1 MMSMAIVMAGN
12 DVRAHDDVSALE
24 TGGAGYFY
32 VGLDYSPAFSKIR
45 DFSIRESNGETKA
58 VYPYLKDGKSVK
70 LESHKFDWNTPDPRI
85 GFKDNML
92 VAMEGSVGYGI
103 GGARVEL
110 EIGYER
116 FKTKGI
122 RDSGSKEDEADT
134 VYLLAKELAYD
145 VVTGQTDN
153 LAAAL
158 AKTSGKDIVQF
169 ANAVKI
175 TSAKIDEKVCTGT
188 QYKGEAT
195 GSPTTYEIGAKA
207 ATNTAQCN
215 GFNAETKTEPFSKF
229 AEVLG
234 LRDNKNWPTGKYYK
248 TSSPVE
254 GKTNGNAEA
263 VAEDLTKKLTPEEK
277 TIVAG
282 LLAKTIEGGEV
293 VEIRAV
299 SSTSVMVNAC
309 YDLLSEGLGV
319 VPYACVGLGGN
330 FVGVVDGH
338 ITPKLAYRLKAGLSY
353 QLSPEISAF
362 AGGFYHRVVG
372 DGVYDDLPAQRLVD
386 DTSPAG
392 RTKDTAIA
400 NFSVVLEA
408 EYFCC
413 ECSKPHW
420 KCVLN
425 MRPDKCLVLREHCDS
440 SIDAV

>member
-1 MMSMAIVMAGN
+1 MRSRSKLLLGSVMMSMAIVMAGN
-12 DVRAHDDVSALE
+12 DVRAHDDVSALD

-169 ANAVKI
+169 AKAVEISAPKI
-175 TSAKIDEKVCTGT
+175 DGKICKVGTNNNGYDKNDTSGGTLCGVGKGSGGTGYPALKDFRAKVLEAGTGWPTSTKTSAETNDN
-188 QYKGEAT
+188 
-195 GSPTTYEIGAKA
+195 AKA
-207 ATNTAQCN
+207 
-215 GFNAETKTEPFSKF
+215 
-229 AEVLG
+229 
-234 LRDNKNWPTGKYYK
+234 
-248 TSSPVE
+248 
-254 GKTNGNAEA
+254 
-263 VAEDLTKKLTPEEK
+263 VAGDLTKLTTDEK

-372 DGVYDDLPAQRLVD
+372 DGVYDDLPSNYLQIDRY
-386 DTSPAG
+386 
-392 RTKDTAIA
+392 TK
-400 NFSVVLEA
+400 S
-408 EYFCC
+408 
-413 ECSKPHW
+413 
-420 KCVLN
+420 
-425 MRPDKCLVLREHCDS
+425 LRNHS
-440 SIDAV
+440 YY

>member
-1 MMSMAIVMAGN
+1 M
-12 DVRAHDDVSALE
+12 
-24 TGGAGYFY
+24 
-32 VGLDYSPAFSKIR
+32 
-45 DFSIRESNGETKA
+45 
-58 VYPYLKDGKSVK
+58 
-70 LESHKFDWNTPDPRI
+70 

-116 FKTKGI
+116 FKTKGV

-145 VVTGQTDN
+145 VITGQTDN

-169 ANAVKI
+169 AKAVEI
-175 TSAKIDEKVCTGT
+175 SHPGIDKKVCAGSHSALSQSKSSATDYDDGTGLVSSNT
-188 QYKGEAT
+188 KTAQCSGFKA
-195 GSPTTYEIGAKA
+195 GSPDTDKQRLSKFVGLTRVRDGTHWPTGHGGKSSSGPEIGAP
-207 ATNTAQCN
+207 NS
-215 GFNAETKTEPFSKF
+215 NAIAMAKDLVDLNPDE
-229 AEVLG
+229 
-234 LRDNKNWPTGKYYK
+234 KN
-248 TSSPVE
+248 
-254 GKTNGNAEA
+254 
-263 VAEDLTKKLTPEEK
+263 
-277 TIVAG
+277 IVAG

-372 DGVYDDLPAQRLVD
+372 DGVYDDLPSNHLQIDRY
-386 DTSPAG
+386 
-392 RTKDTAIA
+392 TK
-400 NFSVVLEA
+400 S
-408 EYFCC
+408 
-413 ECSKPHW
+413 
-420 KCVLN
+420 
-425 MRPDKCLVLREHCDS
+425 LRNNS
-440 SIDAV
+440 YY

>member
-1 MMSMAIVMAGN
+1 MRKGKIILGSVMMSMAIVMAGS
-12 DVRAHDDVSALE
+12 DVRAHDDVSALD

-158 AKTSGKDIVQF
+158 AKTSGKDLVQF
-169 ANAVKI
+169 ANAVEISHSEIGK
-175 TSAKIDEKVCTGT
+175 KVCVTKNYDSGSNFAKYGTESNGQSTTSHRVALCGGKGVASTGFGT
-188 QYKGEAT
+188 
-195 GSPTTYEIGAKA
+195 
-207 ATNTAQCN
+207 
-215 GFNAETKTEPFSKF
+215 
-229 AEVLG
+229 AEVL
-234 LRDNKNWPTGKYYK
+234 RDFVRETLLSNGSKNWPTSTG
-248 TSSPVE
+248 TGSSS
-254 GKTNGNAEA
+254 NDNATA
-263 VAEDLTKKLTPEEK
+263 VAGDLTKLTPEEK

-362 AGGFYHRVVG
+362 AGGFCHRVVG

-400 NFSVVLEA
+400 NFSMAYVGGEFGVRFA
-408 EYFCC
+408 F
-413 ECSKPHW
+413 
-420 KCVLN
+420 
-425 MRPDKCLVLREHCDS
+425 
-440 SIDAV
+440 

>member
-1 MMSMAIVMAGN
+1 MRSRSKLLLGSVMMSMAIVMAGN

-175 TSAKIDEKVCTGT
+175 TNSAIDGKICNRGKASGGSKGLSSSKAGSCDSIDKQSGSLEQSLTAALGDKGAEKWPKINNGT
-188 QYKGEAT
+188 
-195 GSPTTYEIGAKA
+195 SDTTL
-207 ATNTAQCN
+207 N
-215 GFNAETKTEPFSKF
+215 GN
-229 AEVLG
+229 
-234 LRDNKNWPTGKYYK
+234 D
-248 TSSPVE
+248 TSSTPYT
-254 GKTNGNAEA
+254 KDASAT
-263 VAEDLTKKLTPEEK
+263 VAKDLVALNHDEK

-372 DGVYDDLPAQRLVD
+372 DGVYDDLPAQLQCK
-386 DTSPAG
+386 SQ
-392 RTKDTAIA
+392 KQ
-400 NFSVVLEA
+400 
-408 EYFCC
+408 
-413 ECSKPHW
+413 
-420 KCVLN
+420 
-425 MRPDKCLVLREHCDS
+425 
-440 SIDAV
+440 

>member
-1 MMSMAIVMAGN
+1 
-12 DVRAHDDVSALE
+12 
-24 TGGAGYFY
+24 
-32 VGLDYSPAFSKIR
+32 
-45 DFSIRESNGETKA
+45 
-58 VYPYLKDGKSVK
+58 
-70 LESHKFDWNTPDPRI
+70 
-85 GFKDNML
+85 ML

-145 VVTGQTDN
+145 VVTGQTDK
-153 LAAAL
+153 LTAAL

-169 ANAVKI
+169 AKAVEIYHPKIDDKVCETKSVGTSSSGGGKKQYALYKESTETKSNTAGGTALCGGEGHTGSSI
-175 TSAKIDEKVCTGT
+175 TSGHGDAPQSLKNFVAKTLKDGN
-188 QYKGEAT
+188 Q
-195 GSPTTYEIGAKA
+195 
-207 ATNTAQCN
+207 
-215 GFNAETKTEPFSKF
+215 
-229 AEVLG
+229 
-234 LRDNKNWPTGKYYK
+234 NWPTSKG
-248 TSSPVE
+248 E
-254 GKTNGNAEA
+254 GTKPNDNAKN
-263 VAEDLTKKLTPEEK
+263 VATDLTKLTTEEK

-372 DGVYDDLPAQRLVD
+372 DGVYDDLPAHLP
-386 DTSPAG
+386 T
-392 RTKDTAIA
+392 
-400 NFSVVLEA
+400 N
-408 EYFCC
+408 
-413 ECSKPHW
+413 
-420 KCVLN
+420 
-425 MRPDKCLVLREHCDS
+425 
-440 SIDAV
+440 

>member
-1 MMSMAIVMAGN
+1 MMSLAIVMAGN
-12 DVRAHDDVSALE
+12 DVRAHDDVSALD

-70 LESHKFDWNTPDPRI
+70 LESNKFDWNTPDPRI

-158 AKTSGKDIVQF
+158 AKTSRNDIIQF
-169 ANAVKI
+169 AKAVEI
-175 TSAKIDEKVCTGT
+175 SNSGIDEKICKAGSSKKYKAGSGDSGDVQKCGVGGSSGT
-188 QYKGEAT
+188 EGATQFRGFRTEVLEKGVGWP
-195 GSPTTYEIGAKA
+195 GSGKSGEPSDDNA
-207 ATNTAQCN
+207 ATVAKNLVALN
-215 GFNAETKTEPFSKF
+215 
-229 AEVLG
+229 
-234 LRDNKNWPTGKYYK
+234 RD
-248 TSSPVE
+248 
-254 GKTNGNAEA
+254 
-263 VAEDLTKKLTPEEK
+263 EK

-299 SSTSVMVNAC
+299 SSTYSMVN
-309 YDLLSEGLGV
+309 LG
-319 VPYACVGLGGN
+319 
-330 FVGVVDGH
+330 
-338 ITPKLAYRLKAGLSY
+338 YRNW
-353 QLSPEISAF
+353 
-362 AGGFYHRVVG
+362 GFIVTES
-372 DGVYDDLPAQRLVD
+372 LTMQ
-386 DTSPAG
+386 S
-392 RTKDTAIA
+392 
-400 NFSVVLEA
+400 
-408 EYFCC
+408 
-413 ECSKPHW
+413 
-420 KCVLN
+420 
-425 MRPDKCLVLREHCDS
+425 
-440 SIDAV
+440 

>member
-45 DFSIRESNGETKA
+45 DFSIRESTGDTKA

-153 LAAAL
+153 LTAAL

-169 ANAVKI
+169 AKAVEI
-175 TSAKIDEKVCTGT
+175 SSPTIDGKVCVTK
-188 QYKGEAT
+188 KGT
-195 GSPTTYEIGAKA
+195 GSNTKYGKYAEETDNKGDSNNNDVAVCGMKAGGTTSSSGGSA
-207 ATNTAQCN
+207 TAQ
-215 GFNAETKTEPFSKF
+215 
-229 AEVLG
+229 VLKDFVSVTLKG
-234 LRDNKNWPTGKYYK
+234 DGSKNWPTSTTKSDK
-248 TSSPVE
+248 EPAAV
-254 GKTNGNAEA
+254 TNDNAEA
-263 VAEDLTKKLTPEEK
+263 VAKDLTKLATEEK
-277 TIVAG
+277 TMVAG

-299 SSTSVMVNAC
+299 SSTSVMV
-309 YDLLSEGLGV
+309 S
-319 VPYACVGLGGN
+319 
-330 FVGVVDGH
+330 
-338 ITPKLAYRLKAGLSY
+338 
-353 QLSPEISAF
+353 
-362 AGGFYHRVVG
+362 
-372 DGVYDDLPAQRLVD
+372 
-386 DTSPAG
+386 
-392 RTKDTAIA
+392 
-400 NFSVVLEA
+400 
-408 EYFCC
+408 
-413 ECSKPHW
+413 
-420 KCVLN
+420 
-425 MRPDKCLVLREHCDS
+425 LRFNY
-440 SIDAV
+440 

>member
-1 MMSMAIVMAGN
+1 MMSLAIVMAGN
-12 DVRAHDDVSALE
+12 DVRAHDDVSALD

-169 ANAVKI
+169 GKTVASSHPNINKQVCVTKSGNSTTGYGVYAGITEAKKSGAAAKNGTSLCGGHGAN
-175 TSAKIDEKVCTGT
+175 DG
-188 QYKGEAT
+188 T
-195 GSPTTYEIGAKA
+195 GSNKEEFLKEFVAK
-207 ATNTAQCN
+207 TLKDGNQ
-215 GFNAETKTEPFSKF
+215 
-229 AEVLG
+229 
-234 LRDNKNWPTGKYYK
+234 NWPTSTAITDAVQQPK
-248 TSSPVE
+248 P
-254 GKTNGNAEA
+254 NDNAEA
-263 VAEDLTKKLTPEEK
+263 VAGDLTKLTTEEK

-299 SSTSVMVNAC
+299 SSTSVMVNAEFEIIM
-309 YDLLSEGLGV
+309 LFRRESE
-319 VPYACVGLGGN
+319 
-330 FVGVVDGH
+330 F
-338 ITPKLAYRLKAGLSY
+338 
-353 QLSPEISAF
+353 
-362 AGGFYHRVVG
+362 
-372 DGVYDDLPAQRLVD
+372 
-386 DTSPAG
+386 
-392 RTKDTAIA
+392 
-400 NFSVVLEA
+400 
-408 EYFCC
+408 
-413 ECSKPHW
+413 
-420 KCVLN
+420 
-425 MRPDKCLVLREHCDS
+425 
-440 SIDAV
+440 

>member
-1 MMSMAIVMAGN
+1 MRSRSKLLLGSVMMSMAIVMAGN

-145 VVTGQTDN
+145 VVTGQTDK
-153 LAAAL
+153 LTAAL
-158 AKTSGKDIVQF
+158 AKTSGKDFVQF
-169 ANAVKI
+169 AKAVEI
-175 TSAKIDEKVCTGT
+175 SHPGIDKKVCKTK
-188 QYKGEAT
+188 KGGQDSSKFGEYDKAT
-195 GSPTTYEIGAKA
+195 GAASTNKTALCGGTPGASY
-207 ATNTAQCN
+207 N
-215 GFNAETKTEPFSKF
+215 GNAGTEQFLRHFVEKTLKED
-229 AEVLG
+229 G
-234 LRDNKNWPTGKYYK
+234 NGNWPT
-248 TSSPVE
+248 SSKGE
-254 GKTNGNAEA
+254 DSARASQTNDNAKN
-263 VAEDLTKKLTPEEK
+263 VATDLTKLTSEEK
-277 TIVAG
+277 TMVAG

-330 FVGVVDGH
+330 FVGVVDG
-338 ITPKLAYRLKAGLSY
+338 
-353 QLSPEISAF
+353 
-362 AGGFYHRVVG
+362 
-372 DGVYDDLPAQRLVD
+372 
-386 DTSPAG
+386 
-392 RTKDTAIA
+392 TARRYTI
-400 NFSVVLEA
+400 
-408 EYFCC
+408 
-413 ECSKPHW
+413 
-420 KCVLN
+420 
-425 MRPDKCLVLREHCDS
+425 RP
-440 SIDAV
+440 

>member
-12 DVRAHDDVSALE
+12 DVRAHDDVSALD

-122 RDSGSKEDEADT
+122 RDSGSKEDDADT

-169 ANAVKI
+169 AKAVGVSHPNIDSKVCVTKKTGTANASNYGVYAEETDAKDNQANWETALCGGHGSTS
-175 TSAKIDEKVCTGT
+175 TSA
-188 QYKGEAT
+188 Q
-195 GSPTTYEIGAKA
+195 S
-207 ATNTAQCN
+207 TAQ
-215 GFNAETKTEPFSKF
+215 KSPQ
-229 AEVLG
+229 V
-234 LRDNKNWPTGKYYK
+234 LRDFVKNTLKEDGNRNWPTSREKDS
-248 TSSPVE
+248 TAVQHP
-254 GKTNGNAEA
+254 TANDNAKA
-263 VAEDLTKKLTPEEK
+263 VATDLVALNPEEK

-372 DGVYDDLPAQRLVD
+372 DGVYDDLPAQL
-386 DTSPAG
+386 
-392 RTKDTAIA
+392 
-400 NFSVVLEA
+400 L
-408 EYFCC
+408 
-413 ECSKPHW
+413 
-420 KCVLN
+420 
-425 MRPDKCLVLREHCDS
+425 
-440 SIDAV
+440 

>member
-1 MMSMAIVMAGN
+1 MPHQKTPKLP
-12 DVRAHDDVSALE
+12 DVRAHDDVSALD

-70 LESHKFDWNTPDPRI
+70 LESNKFDWNTPDPRI

-145 VVTGQTDN
+145 VVTGQTDK
-153 LAAAL
+153 LTAAL
-158 AKTSGKDIVQF
+158 AKTSGRDIVQF
-169 ANAVKI
+169 AKAVEI
-175 TSAKIDEKVCTGT
+175 SHPGIDKKVCVTKVNNSSYGT
-188 QYKGEAT
+188 Y
-195 GSPTTYEIGAKA
+195 
-207 ATNTAQCN
+207 
-215 GFNAETKTEPFSKF
+215 AETFTDSVSATRTLCGAEAHSTQGNQSQKEQVLSDF
-229 AEVLG
+229 ATKALLG
-234 LRDNKNWPTGKYYK
+234 NGSKNWPTGQTGNSGTVKK
-248 TSSPVE
+248 GATDS
-254 GKTNGNAEA
+254 NAEA
-263 VAEDLTKKLTPEEK
+263 VAGDLTKKLTTEEK

-362 AGGFYHRVVG
+362 VGGFYHRVVG

-400 NFSVVLEA
+400 NFSMAYVGGEFGVRFA
-408 EYFCC
+408 F
-413 ECSKPHW
+413 
-420 KCVLN
+420 
-425 MRPDKCLVLREHCDS
+425 
-440 SIDAV
+440 

>member
-1 MMSMAIVMAGN
+1 
-12 DVRAHDDVSALE
+12 
-24 TGGAGYFY
+24 
-32 VGLDYSPAFSKIR
+32 
-45 DFSIRESNGETKA
+45 
-58 VYPYLKDGKSVK
+58 
-70 LESHKFDWNTPDPRI
+70 
-85 GFKDNML
+85 ML

-145 VVTGQTDN
+145 VVSGQTDN

-169 ANAVKI
+169 AKAVEI
-175 TSAKIDEKVCTGT
+175 SHSGIGEKVCRTKNGHST
-188 QYKGEAT
+188 QT
-195 GSPTTYEIGAKA
+195 
-207 ATNTAQCN
+207 
-215 GFNAETKTEPFSKF
+215 TKTSYGTYAPATDRSAESKTETALCGGKGGTSGTDGT
-229 AEVLG
+229 AEQIFKDFVAKTLKDG
-234 LRDNKNWPTGKYYK
+234 NQNWPTSKEKDGGSARSAVK
-248 TSSPVE
+248 SE
-254 GKTNGNAEA
+254 QNDNARA
-263 VAEDLTKKLTPEEK
+263 VAGDLTKNLTHDEK

-400 NFSVVLEA
+400 NFSMAYVGGEFGVRFA
-408 EYFCC
+408 F
-413 ECSKPHW
+413 
-420 KCVLN
+420 
-425 MRPDKCLVLREHCDS
+425 
-440 SIDAV
+440 